1 MLNKIIELDKAV
13 MIFFNKSITNSLFD
27 FIMPII
33 TSKDFLTVIGML
45 LIFYLT
51 VFCGKKGRIT
61 ILVLVFAVGS
71 SDAICA
77 QIIKPWVGRIRP
89 SHEFN
94 DFINLLVSK
103 GGKWSFPSNHAA
115 NSFAFATVLSY
126 FFEQKKVVLYT
137 LASIIAFSRVYVGV
151 HYPLDIIFGAVVGY
165 ILSWFVLS
173 IWVVIKMRELKRGRM
188 WVWYANDNPPLT

>member
-33 TSKDFLTVIGML
+33 TSKDFLTVIGIL
-45 LIFYLT
+45 LIFYLA

-61 ILVLVFAVGS
+61 ILVLVFAAGS

-77 QIIKPWVGRIRP
+77 QLIKPWVGRIRP

-94 DFINLLVSK
+94 EFINLLVSK

-151 HYPLDIIFGAVVGY
+151 HYPLDIICGAIVGY

-173 IWVVIKMRELKRGRM
+173 IWVIIKMRELKRGRM

>member
-1 MLNKIIELDKAV
+1 
-13 MIFFNKSITNSLFD
+13 MIFFNKSIANFLFD
-27 FIMPII
+27 LIMPVI
-33 TSKDFLTVIGML
+33 TSKDFLSGIGIL
-45 LIFYLT
+45 LIFYLA
-51 VFCGKKGRIT
+51 VFCGKKGRIA
-61 ILVLVFAVGS
+61 ILVLIFAAGL

-77 QIIKPWVGRIRP
+77 QIIKPWAGRIRP

-94 DFINLLVSK
+94 EFINLLVSK

-126 FFEQKKVVLYT
+126 FFEQKKLALFT

-151 HYPLDIIFGAVVGY
+151 HYPLDILCGAIIGY
-165 ILSWFVLS
+165 ILSWVVLS

-188 WVWYANDNPPLT
+188 WVWYANDTPPLI

>member
-1 MLNKIIELDKAV
+1 MLNKIVELDKAV

-33 TSKDFLTVIGML
+33 TSKDFLTVIGTL
-45 LIFYLT
+45 LIFYLA

-61 ILVLVFAVGS
+61 ILVLVFAAGS

-77 QIIKPWVGRIRP
+77 QLIKPWVGRIRP

-94 DFINLLVSK
+94 EFINLLVSK

-151 HYPLDIIFGAVVGY
+151 HYPLDIICGAIVGY

-173 IWVVIKMRELKRGRM
+173 IWVIIKMRELKRGRM

>member
-94 DFINLLVSK
+94 EFINLLVSK

-126 FFEQKKVVLYT
+126 FFEQKT
-137 LASIIAFSRVYVGV
+137 LALFVLACIIAFSRVYVGV
-151 HYPLDIIFGAVVGY
+151 HYPLDILCGAIIGY
-165 ILSWFVLS
+165 ILSWMVLS
-173 IWVVIKMRELKRGRM
+173 IWVIVKIRELKRGRM
-188 WVWYANDNPPLT
+188 WVWYASDTPPLI

>member
-33 TSKDFLTVIGML
+33 TSKDFLTVIGIL
-45 LIFYLT
+45 LIFYLA

-61 ILVLVFAVGS
+61 ILVLVFAAGS

-77 QIIKPWVGRIRP
+77 QIIKPWIGRIRP

-94 DFINLLVSK
+94 EFINLLVSK

-137 LASIIAFSRVYVGV
+137 VASIIAFSRVYVGV
-151 HYPLDIIFGAVVGY
+151 HYPLDIICGALVGY

-173 IWVVIKMRELKRGRM
+173 VWVIIKMRELKRGRM

>member
-1 MLNKIIELDKAV
+1 MLNKIIELDRGLMV
-13 MIFFNKSITNSLFD
+13 FFNKSITNSLFD

-33 TSKDFLTVIGML
+33 TSKDFLTIIGTL
-45 LIFYLT
+45 LIFYLAA
-51 VFCGKKGRIT
+51 FCGKKGRIA
-61 ILVLVFAVGS
+61 ILVLIFAAGA

-94 DFINLLVSK
+94 EFINLLVSK

-126 FFEQKKVVLYT
+126 FFDQKKVVLFT

-151 HYPLDIIFGAVVGY
+151 HYPLDIICGAMIGY
-165 ILSWFVLS
+165 ILSWMVLS
-173 IWVVIKMRELKRGRM
+173 IWVIIKMRELKRGRM
-188 WVWYANDNPPLT
+188 WVWYANDTPPLI

>member
-1 MLNKIIELDKAV
+1 MLNKIIELDKDL
-13 MIFFNKSITNSLFD
+13 MIFFNKSIANFLFD
-27 FIMPII
+27 LIMPVI
-33 TSKDFLTVIGML
+33 TSKDFLSGIGIL
-45 LIFYLT
+45 LIFYLA
-51 VFCGKKGRIT
+51 VFCGKKGRIA
-61 ILVLVFAVGS
+61 ILVLIFAAGL

-77 QIIKPWVGRIRP
+77 QIIKPWAGRIRP

-94 DFINLLVSK
+94 EFINLLVSK

-126 FFEQKKVVLYT
+126 FFEQKKLALFT

-151 HYPLDIIFGAVVGY
+151 HYPLDILCGAIIGY
-165 ILSWFVLS
+165 ILSWVVLS

-188 WVWYANDNPPLT
+188 WVWYANDTPPLI

>member
-1 MLNKIIELDKAV
+1 MLNKIIELDKAL

-33 TSKDFLTVIGML
+33 TSKDFLTVIGTL
-45 LIFYLT
+45 LIFYLA
-51 VFCGKKGRIT
+51 VFCGKKGKIA
-61 ILVLVFAVGS
+61 ILVLIFAAGA

-89 SHEFN
+89 SHEFIE
-94 DFINLLVSK
+94 FINLLVSK

-126 FFEQKKVVLYT
+126 FFEQKKVVLFA

-151 HYPLDIIFGAVVGY
+151 HYPLDIICGAVIGY
-165 ILSWFVLS
+165 ILSWMVLS
-173 IWVVIKMRELKRGRM
+173 LWIIIKMRELKRGRM
-188 WVWYANDNPPLT
+188 WVWYASDTPPLI

>member
-27 FIMPII
+27 FIMPVI
-33 TSKDFLTVIGML
+33 TSKDFLTIIGVI
-45 LIFYLT
+45 LIFYLL
-51 VFCGKKGRIT
+51 FFGGKRGKIAFF
-61 ILVLVFAVGS
+61 VLLFSAGM

-89 SHEFN
+89 SHEFIEY
-94 DFINLLVSK
+94 INLLVSK

-126 FFEQKKVVLYT
+126 FYERKKIILF
-137 LASIIAFSRVYVGV
+137 LSASLISYSRVYVGV
-151 HYPLDIIFGAVVGY
+151 HYPLDIVFGALTGY
-165 ILSWFVLS
+165 ILSWIVLS
-173 IWVVIKMRELKRGRM
+173 VWVIVKMRELKRGRM
-188 WVWYANDNPPLT
+188 WVWYANDTPPTI

>member
-151 HYPLDIIFGAVVGY
+151 HYPLDIICGAVVGY

-173 IWVVIKMRELKRGRM
+173 IWVIIKMRELKRGRM

>member
-94 DFINLLVSK
+94 EFINLLVSK

-137 LASIIAFSRVYVGV
+137 LAFIIAFSRVYVGV

>member
-1 MLNKIIELDKAV
+1 MLNKIIELDKAL

-94 DFINLLVSK
+94 EFINLLVSK